1 MEKLIA
7 FDLTVIAV
15 CSALITVGLIVL
27 VFLAYRILKKIDE
40 SVDTLNSQ
48 LRPAVMDLKNT
59 IVSITESL
67 RVVSGALSVFNKF
80 KKSKK

>member
-67 RVVSGALSVFNKF
+67 KVVSGALSVFNKF

>member
-7 FDLTVIAV
+7 FDLTVIAI

>member
-15 CSALITVGLIVL
+15 CSVLITVGLIAVL
-27 VFLAYRILKKIDE
+27 IVVYRILGKLE
-40 SVDTLNSQ
+40 EGVDTVNSQ
-48 LRPAVMDLKNT
+48 LRPAVIDLKKT
-59 IVSITESL
+59 IVSITENL
-67 RVVSGALSVFNKF
+67 KVVSGALSFVGKF